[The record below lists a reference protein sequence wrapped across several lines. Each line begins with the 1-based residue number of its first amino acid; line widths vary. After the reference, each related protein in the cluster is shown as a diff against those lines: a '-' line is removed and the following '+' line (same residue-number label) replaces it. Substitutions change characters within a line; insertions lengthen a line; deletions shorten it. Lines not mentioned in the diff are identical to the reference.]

1 MIKFEIGIIYFDV
14 RYKFFRRTKLFR
26 FKTCLPIVGRGWRV
40 EQNGLI
46 WEWQDGKNRP
56 ERELKNIDVFV
67 SLIARGRDEF
77 SLLKLKSMVNYKPQ
91 FTS

>member
-46 WEWQDGKNRP
+46 
-56 ERELKNIDVFV
+56 
-67 SLIARGRDEF
+67 
-77 SLLKLKSMVNYKPQ
+77 
-91 FTS
+91 

>member
-26 FKTCLPIVGRGWRV
+26 FKTCLPIAGRGWRV

-46 WEWQDGKNRP
+46 
-56 ERELKNIDVFV
+56 
-67 SLIARGRDEF
+67 
-77 SLLKLKSMVNYKPQ
+77 
-91 FTS
+91 